1 MTHIN
6 GNIPRRLSA
15 IALAVAVSVTVVPHG
30 DGNVYAAASK
40 KLSSPT
46 NLTVSS
52 KTEKSFTVKWN
63 KGKKLL
69 KGTKYQI
76 KLKTGNGKYK
86 KLATT
91 SKRVYTINGLKD
103 GVKYKV
109 SVRAVK
115 GDRTS
120 AYLYSPAVTLKAKD
134 NPGASEKPGTGE
146 TENPGASEK
155 PGTGGTDNSGGS
167 DNSGTTVTPGT
178 GNTGN
183 SGSTENSGSTVTP
196 GTGGSGTPGTAITPE
211 TKKVDVIDNE
221 KTKLLDTGYAQY
233 VVVSYADGYTLKN
246 THVWVDGVD
255 VSEAMTPVTDD
266 GSVAKWEIT
275 SLNPAEVK
283 VTTEDGSGSESVTL
297 SENKNPGK
305 PVVQK
310 DTDPAYVIAHGA
322 VSIFDYYLPSY
333 DNDGNVRVN
342 PSKTTF
348 ASNDAAVKRIKY
360 YAPDAEL
367 KSDGSGN
374 VQIMFNYASESD
386 KAWFDAIPESGAV
399 TLVSYDERKADM
411 GSLKY
416 TKTTN
421 VSHGSNTV
429 ATIDIALGQTNFRNN
444 GKYYVRVKSADKH
457 ATQGVQSCMA
467 LINVVNETA
476 PTIKLSESTA
486 IHSGQNIHF
495 KIDNMIYGV
504 TSPIESVVLTKPD
517 GSSEELTYI
526 NDYYLFGNSGLFVLY
541 NDTNAE
547 EGKGV
552 NHTTQKGVYNVEIR
566 AAGFKTISKKF
577 EVVDG
582 ESVSTNSSVKR
593 SAAKMDAVS
602 GASSSS
608 GGSSEE
614 SSSGSSISANLM
626 FNGDLLSNAIILDKI
641 GYGSSAASAIV
652 DRWAEDVIPDYV
664 VNADGSIFYDW
675 TDYYNA
681 VSDSKIGGKYLS
693 FESYT
698 KSDSAKTVKTRSA
711 NVKAVLEDNSLGD
724 INSKYSGSTGSS
736 GTTGS
741 GESEKKDLEDVS
753 LSAGDGEHETNADVT
768 IKVDGSKGDFLKN
781 LSSVLISRD
790 GSDAVTVL
798 TKDAG
803 GSSGNDWYELVG
815 DMGSQTEVV
824 IKGGQFKEAG
834 EYTVT
839 LASKYYDVKTVSFTV
854 KAASEGGSESGIPA
868 APAVKGIEGSD
879 AYTVS
884 FNGEE
889 ADIEKYLSAIE
900 SVTVGGT
907 TYSKATL
914 SFFFDGKS
922 YMATNDPTYGG
933 SRIYLKLGKDAFS
946 KSENTTVEVKAD
958 GYKTL
963 IFQVTKE
970 GKLYTA

>member
-1 MTHIN
+1 MTHIK
-6 GNIPRRLSA
+6 GNMPRKLSA
-15 IALAVAVSVTVVPHG
+15 IALAVALSVTAMPHG
-30 DGNVYAAASK
+30 GGSVYAATSK

-46 NLTVSS
+46 DLTVSS
-52 KTEKSFTVKWN
+52 KTETSFTVKWH
-63 KGKKLL
+63 KGKKTLR
-69 KGTKYQI
+69 GTKYQI
-76 KLKTGNGKYK
+76 KLKAGNGKYK
-86 KLATT
+86 KIATT
-91 SKRVYTINGLKD
+91 SKRVYTINGLKE

-109 SVRAVK
+109 SVRAIK
-115 GDRTS
+115 GNRIS
-120 AYLYSPAVTLKAKD
+120 AYLYSPAVTLKTKED
-134 NPGASEKPGTGE
+134 PGASEKPG
-146 TENPGASEK
+146 N
-155 PGTGGTDNSGGS
+155 GGTDTSGGF
-167 DNSGTTVTPGT
+167 DNSGTTITPGA
-178 GNTGN
+178 
-183 SGSTENSGSTVTP
+183 
-196 GTGGSGTPGTAITPE
+196 GGSGTPGTTVAPE
-211 TKKVDVIDNE
+211 NKTIDVIDNE
-221 KTKLLDTGYAQY
+221 KTKLLDAGYAQY

-275 SLNPAEVK
+275 SLNPAEVR

-297 SENKNPGK
+297 SDNKTPTK
-305 PVVQK
+305 PVVVK

-333 DNDGNVRVN
+333 DDDGNVRIN

-348 ASNDAAVKRIKY
+348 ASNDAAVKSIKY

-374 VQIMFNYASESD
+374 VQIMFNYASEAD
-386 KAWFDAIPESGAV
+386 KVWFDAIPDSGAV

-416 TKTTN
+416 TKATN

-429 ATIDIALGQTNFRNN
+429 AIIDIALGQPNFRNN
-444 GKYYVRVKSADKH
+444 GKYYVRVRSADKH
-457 ATQGVQSCMA
+457 GTQGVQSCMA

-495 KIDNMIYGV
+495 KIENMIYGV

-517 GSSEELTYI
+517 GTSEELTYI

-582 ESVSTNSSVKR
+582 ESISTSSSMK
-593 SAAKMDAVS
+593 SAAFKVDAVS
-602 GASSSS
+602 SATTST
-608 GGSSEE
+608 GGSSEG

-664 VNADGSIFYDW
+664 VNANGSIFYDW

-681 VSDSKIGGKYLS
+681 VSDSKISGKYLS

-698 KSDSAKTVKTRSA
+698 KSDSAKTVKTRPA

-724 INSKYSGSTGSS
+724 INSKYSGSG
-736 GTTGS
+736 G
-741 GESEKKDLEDVS
+741 SEKKDLEDVS
-753 LSAGDGEHETNADVT
+753 LSVGEDTHETNADVT

-803 GSSGNDWYELVG
+803 GSTGNDWYELVG
-815 DMGSQTEVV
+815 DEGSQTEVV
-824 IKGGQFKEAG
+824 IKCGQFKDAG

-839 LASKYYDVKTVSFTV
+839 LASKYYDVKTVTLTV
-854 KAASEGGSESGIPA
+854 TAASESGSESGVPA
-868 APAVKGIEGSD
+868 APEVKGIEGSD

-907 TYSKATL
+907 SYSKATL

-933 SRIYLKLGKDAFS
+933 NRIYLKLGKDAFS

-958 GYKTL
+958 GYKALT
-963 IFQVTKE
+963 FQVTKDGSLKTVE
-970 GKLYTA
+970 I